1 MNKVLKPILQTEK
14 WVGLYAELS
23 DYILEYSSLDP
34 IWKTDSEGNEIPER
48 TEEKQDEFLDIVD
61 KVETIMGM
69 FLKKEQN

>member
-34 IWKTDSEGNEIPER
+34 IWETDSEGNEIAVR
-48 TEEKQDEFLDIVD
+48 KEEKQDEFLDIVD
-61 KVETIMGM
+61 NVETIMGM
-69 FLKKEQN
+69 FLKKEQD

>member
-1 MNKVLKPILQTEK
+1 MEKPILNAET
-14 WVGLYAELS
+14 WVGLHAELS

-61 KVETIMGM
+61 KVETIMRM
-69 FLKKEQN
+69 FLKKEQD

>member
-1 MNKVLKPILQTEK
+1 MAKPIIDTET

-34 IWKTDSEGNEIPER
+34 IWKTDIEGNEIPER

>member
-1 MNKVLKPILQTEK
+1 MEKPILNAET

-23 DYILEYSSLDP
+23 DFILEYSSLDP

-61 KVETIMGM
+61 KVETIMEV
-69 FLKKEQN
+69 FLKKER

>member
-1 MNKVLKPILQTEK
+1 MEKPILNAET

-61 KVETIMGM
+61 KVETIMRM
-69 FLKKEQN
+69 FLKKEQD

>member
-1 MNKVLKPILQTEK
+1 MAKPKINPET

-34 IWKTDSEGNEIPER
+34 IWETDSEGNEIAVR

-61 KVETIMGM
+61 NVETIMGM
-69 FLKKEQN
+69 FLKKEQD

>member
-1 MNKVLKPILQTEK
+1 MAKPIIDTET

-34 IWKTDSEGNEIPER
+34 IWETDSEGNEIAVR

-61 KVETIMGM
+61 TVETIMHT
-69 FLKKEQN
+69 FLKKEQD